1 MTVVCDL
8 PGATVG
14 YVAEGRKTESLEGY
28 YRPITSAVGV
38 CGDWNREH
46 EKTATSFFC
55 GSLDL
60 YPAGS

>member
-1 MTVVCDL
+1 MTGVCDL

-28 YRPITSAVGV
+28 YRPFTSAQGSLRLLEP
-38 CGDWNREH
+38 GARKDSH
-46 EKTATSFFC
+46 LFFC
-55 GSLDL
+55 GNLDL